1 MLVMK
6 TDIDGISVRVVL
18 DNVGT
23 YHVQNKK
30 GYMNTSGKTAEEAL
44 TAFRKAKNKKDDWTA
59 KKIEKDSQSSLENNR
74 RSYSSDRELERR
86 FQISKEYYLN
96 GNIW

>member
-30 GYMNTSGKTAEEAL
+30 GYMNTSGKTAEEA
-44 TAFRKAKNKKDDWTA
+44 
-59 KKIEKDSQSSLENNR
+59 EKDSQSSLENNR
-74 RSYSSDRELERR
+74 RGYSSDRELERR